1 MKYGFGEYKKSDIL
15 RNHIK
20 MGNKGPEGKEIEVNS
35 LYFEKGGKPFIGVMG
50 EYHFVRDHK
59 ENWYK
64 ELEKMKAGG
73 ITIVAT
79 YIFWIYHEEIEGE
92 YDFEG
97 DRDLKA
103 FVKECRRAGLDLVIR
118 IGPWAHGECRNG
130 GFPDWLVN
138 KPFKLRDNNDEYM
151 SYARKWYQRI
161 YKEVEG
167 YFYKEGGPII
177 GVQIENE
184 LVDSPEHLLALKE
197 MAVEIG
203 YDAPLYTVTGW
214 NSLYGAKIP
223 VDDCVPVFA
232 AYVEA
237 PWEQHIEKLPL
248 SWHYIFKPERNDAAV
263 GMDII
268 GKADDTGWRLPYE
281 RYPFATCEL
290 GSGLPFSHHRR
301 PVVSG
306 MDAYALSLVKLGCGN
321 NLVGYYMYHG
331 GTNKIGKL
339 STLQETRATGYPNDY
354 AILNY
359 DFHTCLTQYGEAR
372 QQYRL
377 LNLLHL
383 FVRDFG
389 DILAP
394 MEYVGSSIDA
404 GHNPDDLHNL
414 RYSMRTDGKGGFVF
428 VNNYQRLAKM
438 DEFTDVEIDTGSV
451 TFPKISVKDGVSFIL
466 PFGIDLFGKKLE
478 YATGQL
484 ICKSDNTVFFM
495 AIDGIDLKIKFEGC
509 DEITLEPGS
518 ITKMDGLTIAIL
530 DVNEASYLRKL
541 SGNIYIGCGVDIY
554 ESDENNSN
562 GEAIDA
568 IQKGSYSYKKW
579 NGEAFEAESVN
590 RDFIAP
596 ILSKTPVSEPFK
608 PKYEEEL
615 MIEGPRDREW
625 YKLEVSDSEGFVEI
639 ADQCD
644 VSQIY
649 ADGELVADN
658 YYCGEPWRIPAGLIY
673 GKEAYLVLAEMKD
686 DFYREF

>member
-1 MKYGFGEYKKSDIL
+1 MKYGFGEYRKSNII
-15 RNHIK
+15 RNHLH
-20 MGNKGPEGKEIEVNS
+20 MGSKGPEGKEIEVNS
-35 LYFEKGGKPFIGVMG
+35 LYFERGGKPFIGVMG

-79 YIFWIYHEEIEGE
+79 YVFWIYHEEIEGE

-97 DRDLKA
+97 DRDLRA
-103 FVKECRRAGLDLVIR
+103 FVKECQRIGLDLVIR

-130 GFPDWLVN
+130 GFPDWLLD
-138 KPFKLRDNNDEYM
+138 KPYKLRDNNAQYL
-151 SYARKWYQRI
+151 SIVRKWYERI

-167 YFYKEGGPII
+167 YFYKDGGPII

-184 LVDSPEHLLALKE
+184 LVDSSDHLYTLKK

-203 YDAPLYTVTGW
+203 YDAPIYTVTGW
-214 NSLYGAKIP
+214 NSMYGAKFP
-223 VDDCVPVFA
+223 VDEFVPVFA

-237 PWEQHIEKLPL
+237 PWEQHTDRLPL
-248 SWHYIFKPERNDAAV
+248 SMHYLFIPERNDSAV
-263 GMDII
+263 GKDIL

-290 GSGLPFSHHRR
+290 GSGLPTSHHRR

-339 STLQETRATGYPNDY
+339 TTLQETRATGYPNDY

-394 MEYVGSSIDA
+394 MEYVGSDTKVA
-404 GHNPDDLHNL
+404 TPDDLNSL
-414 RYSMRTDGKGGFVF
+414 RYCMRTDGKGGFVF

-438 DEFTDVEIDTGSV
+438 ADHTDVEIDTGSV
-451 TFPKISVKDGVSFIL
+451 VFPKISVRSGVSFIL
-466 PFGIDLFGKKLE
+466 PFGIDLFGKNLM

-484 ICKSDNTVFFM
+484 LCKSDNTVFIM
-495 AIDGIDLKIKFEGC
+495 AIDGIDLKIKFEGL
-509 DEITLEPGS
+509 DEITLNPGS
-518 ITKMDGLTIAIL
+518 ITKVDGLTIVAL
-530 DVNEASYLRKL
+530 DVNEGSFLRKL
-541 SGNIYIGCGVDIY
+541 SGNIYIGDGVDIY
-554 ESDENNSN
+554 ESDENNTN

-579 NGEAFEAESVN
+579 NGEAFETVNVQREFKAPTLSVTKV
-590 RDFIAP
+590 D
-596 ILSKTPVSEPFK
+596 EPFA

-615 MIEGPRDREW
+615 TIEGPRDREW
-625 YKLEVSDSEGFVEI
+625 YKLEVSDPEGFVEI
-639 ADQCD
+639 SEKCD

-658 YYCGEPWRIPAGLIY
+658 YYYGEPWRIPAQLIY
-673 GKEAYLVLAEMKD
+673 GKEAYLVLAQMKD